1 MDRNPSDLIFANF
14 LLSDEILNFQLFY
27 VSKTRAPEGMHF
39 FNLMDL
45 LSETRLIY
53 QSVLFGQHDLEEF
66 DQAVVVF

>member
-14 LLSDEILNFQLFY
+14 LLSDEILNFQLFH
-27 VSKTRAPEGMHF
+27 VSKMRASESMYY

-45 LSETRLIY
+45 LSKTRLIY
-53 QSVLFGQHDLEEF
+53 QSVLFGRHDLEEF

>member
-1 MDRNPSDLIFANF
+1 M
-14 LLSDEILNFQLFY
+14 Y
-27 VSKTRAPEGMHF
+27 Y

-45 LSETRLIY
+45 LSKTRLIY